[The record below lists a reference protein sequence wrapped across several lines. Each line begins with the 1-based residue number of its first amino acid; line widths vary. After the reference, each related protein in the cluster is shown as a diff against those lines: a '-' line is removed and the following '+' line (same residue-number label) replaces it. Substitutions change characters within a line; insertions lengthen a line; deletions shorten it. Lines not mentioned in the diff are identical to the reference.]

1 MWLIRKIGGRRNI
14 GGIAPGIWWLT
25 AKNTSK
31 SWQVAV
37 ANTVIDDHE
46 RTALGLSATV
56 DDLRP
61 AELLSLRGS
70 TRRRF
75 LAGLAPEHLG
85 RGRVL
90 AGQNRSPP

>member
-14 GGIAPGIWWLT
+14 GGIASGIWWLT
-25 AKNTSK
+25 AKNIPN
-31 SWQVAV
+31 SWQVAT

-61 AELLSLRGS
+61 GELLSLQSS
-70 TRRRF
+70 TRRRL
-75 LAGLAPEHLG
+75 LAGQGPEHLG